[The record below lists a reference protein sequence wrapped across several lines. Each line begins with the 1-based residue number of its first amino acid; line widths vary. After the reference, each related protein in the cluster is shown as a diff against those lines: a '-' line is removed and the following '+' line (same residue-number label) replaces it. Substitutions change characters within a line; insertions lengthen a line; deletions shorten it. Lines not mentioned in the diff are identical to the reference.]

1 MNMCVGVRVRMC
13 LGVCNEECVSECM
26 SDVYYTSI
34 HMHLRVSYD
43 VCECV
48 CAIVSNTHVYMY
60 VNDMIMHMLYFS

>member
-26 SDVYYTSI
+26 SYVYYTSI